1 MTLYDITRTISPTLA
16 VFPGDTTFSTRW
28 IMSLKAG
35 DPVNLLTL
43 TLTAHCGTHADAVYH
58 YNDRGIH
65 PDQLPLERYLGPARV
80 ITAHRDQGPILPGDL
95 ALQDLGGVR
104 RVLLH
109 TRYSS
114 LPDDHWDGDFPYPS
128 VELVDWLADQGVFLI
143 GVDTPSVD
151 HAQSRELPS
160 HHRIDE
166 RDLLILEN
174 LMLNNVPDGEYELI
188 ALPLKIAGVCGTP
201 VRAVLRG

>member
-16 VFPGDTTFSTRW
+16 VFPGDTPFSARSL
-28 IMSLKAG
+28 MSLQAG

-58 YNDRGIH
+58 YSDTGIH
-65 PDQLPLERYLGPARV
+65 PDQLPIERYLGRARV
-80 ITAHRDQGPILPGDL
+80 ITVHRDQGPILPSDL
-95 ALQDLGGVR
+95 SVQQLDGVR

-114 LPDDHWDGDFPYPS
+114 LPDDQWDGEFPYPS
-128 VELVDWLADQGVFLI
+128 PMLIDWLSDQGVFLL

-160 HHRIDE
+160 HHQMLA
-166 RDLLILEN
+166 RDMLILEN
-174 LMLNNVPDGEYELI
+174 LMLRDVPDGDHELI

-201 VRAVLRG
+201 VRAVLRR